1 MNSLQK
7 GFTLIEL
14 MIVIAIIGIIAALAL
29 PAYQDYTVRARVTE
43 GLLLAEGAKLLATES
58 SSITDLAI
66 VATTWNQQNNNT
78 GLNSK
83 YVESIQMN
91 EKTGV
96 ITIKYRGDTVGTTGT
111 LLLTPWIRTD
121 SAGVSLQTALTQGQ
135 HGVADW
141 ACSSTTNNTA
151 TKQNITTDLATMPS
165 KYAPAQCR

>member
-1 MNSLQK
+1 
-7 GFTLIEL
+7 

-43 GLLLAEGAKLLATES
+43 GLSLAEGAKLLATES

-96 ITIKYRGDTVGTTGT
+96 ITIKYRGDTVGT
-111 LLLTPWIRTD
+111 LVR
-121 SAGVSLQTALTQGQ
+121 
-135 HGVADW
+135 
-141 ACSSTTNNTA
+141 C
-151 TKQNITTDLATMPS
+151 
-165 KYAPAQCR
+165 Y